1 MSVASRRRRKQV
13 PCQQN
18 CFPTKSPT
26 LFGPASPP
34 ICYFSVFSKSISES
48 SLLTCPGSRRE
59 PGSFVSCIFLLVF
72 LYYVRLLGPPW
83 AAISALASPDRKA
96 KLRVRFRRAVA
107 HPLCFSSERRR
118 KRYNAF
124 TLCAGRGARFVL
136 YERKIQAEI
145 RLRARRRPHE
155 IGKAAISRG
164 ERP

>member
-34 ICYFSVFSKSISES
+34 ICSFSVFSKSISES

-83 AAISALASPDRKA
+83 AARPGLSSPDRKA

-124 TLCAGRGARFVL
+124 TLRAGRGARFWFVCPVGQFQIAL
-136 YERKIQAEI
+136 HGYSTT
-145 RLRARRRPHE
+145 HE
-155 IGKAAISRG
+155 K
-164 ERP
+164 